1 MKAMKT
7 FWMAMVTV
15 GLLASA
21 PAAVAAQGDWLT
33 DMTKA
38 QEKAKAEQR
47 LILVNFTGSDWCPP
61 CKMMHGEVLTQ
72 KEFVDYAKE
81 NLVLVEADFPRR
93 TAQSAA
99 LKRSNQELL
108 QKHKVRAYPT
118 FLVLDA
124 SGQELWRHEGYHPGG
139 PKAFIEEVKKAKDA
153 KRS

>member
-7 FWMAMVTV
+7 FWIATVTV
-15 GLLASA
+15 GLLAWATS
-21 PAAVAAQGDWLT
+21 AVAAEANWLT
-33 DMTKA
+33 DMGKA

-72 KEFVDYAKE
+72 KEFLKYAQE

-93 TAQSAA
+93 TAQSAD
-99 LKRSNQELL
+99 LKRANQELQ

-124 SGQELWRHEGYHPGG
+124 SGKELWRHEGYHPGG
-139 PKAFIEEVKKAKDA
+139 PKAFVEKVKKAKDA
-153 KRS
+153 KGS